1 MNKIPQHKALQ
12 YSEYGV
18 VLHRFSSQ
26 GISHTPVSYA
36 HQDDYYVF
44 GLLTKGTACG
54 IIDFKEL
61 HLKKGDVFLVQ
72 PGQVHRFVCAQN
84 AEGWLMMADGKFVGS
99 EEKCTFDN
107 FSLSASSFA
116 IDEMRKEELRQ
127 IAILLERR
135 LKDGNRH
142 NADAVGFHLID
153 FVVPHLAEAFIAV
166 IAEAVQEQNS
176 LRTTL
181 SARQV
186 EIVLAFRKMLTEY
199 LSTHRQPSYYAS
211 LLNISTVYLNE
222 VVKKVTGM
230 STALYIKG
238 EVILQAKRLLVHT
251 HLSVKQIADRLG
263 FDDYAYF
270 SRLFMQATGFSP
282 TEFRRKNLD

>member
-1 MNKIPQHKALQ
+1 M
-12 YSEYGV
+12 
-18 VLHRFSSQ
+18 
-26 GISHTPVSYA
+26 
-36 HQDDYYVF
+36 
-44 GLLTKGTACG
+44 
-54 IIDFKEL
+54 
-61 HLKKGDVFLVQ
+61 KKGDVFLVQ
-72 PGQVHRFVCAQN
+72 PGQVHRFVSSEQ

-107 FSLSASSFA
+107 FSLSASSFKM
-116 IDEMRKEELRQ
+116 DEERKEELRQ
-127 IAILLERR
+127 IAKLLEHR
-135 LKDGNRH
+135 LKDRKGQK
-142 NADAVGFHLID
+142 ADAVVSYMVDSVKPRFAD
-153 FVVPHLAEAFIAV
+153 AVVPHLAEAFIAV